1 MAVSRSGGT
10 ARRPRARKPSSALR
24 RGYAV
29 VAAAGVVIGVV
40 AGGLQLVDWLE
51 SRLDNPP
58 PASRSARITSVQQ
71 RSAAE
76 PLGNYLDEIRPE
88 QKSKFDPA
96 ALTERGYVYNVT
108 MNIEDVVGRDFH
120 LKFTMHRAG
129 SGARLREP
137 IYNYTAGGV
146 SPESPKHV
154 RTWPFWV
161 AHPPGPGRYFVRFTL
176 TDDKDELVD
185 ERSSKPFRYPDFAP
199 ATKPRTSAT
208 GSE

>member
-1 MAVSRSGGT
+1 MAVSRTEGRART
-10 ARRPRARKPSSALR
+10 RRARRPRSTLR
-24 RGYAV
+24 RGYAA

-51 SRLDNPP
+51 SRLDNSP
-58 PASRSARITSVQQ
+58 PASRSARITSVKQ

-76 PLGNYLDEIRPE
+76 PLGDYLDEVRPK
-88 QKSKFDPA
+88 QKAGFDSA
-96 ALTERGYVYNVT
+96 ALVERGYVYNVT
-108 MNIEDVVGRDFH
+108 MNIEDVVGRDFN
-120 LKFTMHRAG
+120 LKFTVHRAG

-137 IYNYTAGGV
+137 IYNYSAGAV

-185 ERSSKPFRYPDFAP
+185 ERSSKPFSYP
-199 ATKPRTSAT
+199 
-208 GSE
+208 